1 MIDPNAHEIAEA
13 RRELL
18 LWTVS
23 DFYRVMLSELRKG
36 GLPEDIDAETID
48 KAMRKLT
55 RVLGVSMS
63 ATDAYLRSVRNLP
76 DEQLEGVTMDHPE
89 GAIYEFYH
97 ARRGHEVP

>member
-1 MIDPNAHEIAEA
+1 MIDPKAHEIAEA

-23 DFYRVMLSELRKG
+23 DFYRAMLSELRKG

-55 RVLGVSMS
+55 RVLGVSTS

-89 GAIYEFYH
+89 GVIYEFYH